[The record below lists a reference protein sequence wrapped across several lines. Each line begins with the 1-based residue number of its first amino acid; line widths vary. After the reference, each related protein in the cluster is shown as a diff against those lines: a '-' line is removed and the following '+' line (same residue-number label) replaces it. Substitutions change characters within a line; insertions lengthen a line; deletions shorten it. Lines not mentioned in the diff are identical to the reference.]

1 MIREGAV
8 SALLEN
14 IFRFFF
20 GYWYFVVSILFF
32 FIGIYLM
39 AKRKMPIL
47 TTRKWLSTYIVL
59 AGILLISHIQTF
71 EAIYPNNQYPSI
83 LRQSFSFIVEYI
95 RDERSAEYL
104 GGGMVGAFLLS
115 ITYFLFSN
123 IGAKISAIFMMVI
136 GIMLFANFS
145 MGGDLIRKVL
155 DSMKQFSQKKWNGIK
170 ETIQKKKDGK
180 RQKNQEK
187 EEEEAQEVIEDFPS
201 IAYSSN
207 ELTAEEEIVEATQE
221 TPIQAIQQETDEEE
235 IDIST
240 DALPMANYENEDYQ
254 LPPINI
260 LESP

>member
-1 MIREGAV
+1 MARKKKRRKKKQSLKVNIKIELYGLLFIFLAIFGSGAAMIREGAV

-145 MGGDLIRKVL
+145 MGDLIRKVL

-170 ETIQKKKDGK
+170 ETIQKKKRWKATKKSRKGRRGSSRGDRG
-180 RQKNQEK
+180 
-187 EEEEAQEVIEDFPS
+187 FP
-201 IAYSSN
+201 IHC
-207 ELTAEEEIVEATQE
+207 LF
-221 TPIQAIQQETDEEE
+221 
-235 IDIST
+235 
-240 DALPMANYENEDYQ
+240 L
-254 LPPINI
+254 
-260 LESP
+260 